1 LPDRVTDGEAARALQ
16 ENPMASKPRVLVIGG
31 TGAQG
36 GSVARHLL
44 AEGRCRV
51 RCLTRRL
58 DSVAAVALADAGA
71 EVVEGDMAERESL
84 DAALTGCEAAFGVT
98 DYFEHFDAEYEL
110 GAQFLEAVTD
120 SAVEHLVLSTLP
132 SARDLSAGALE
143 VPHFEH
149 KASLE
154 ALVRQKEIFATFIH
168 VAFYYENFLLNCPP
182 RRQDNGTFAFGFP
195 LGSAVL
201 SAVAV
206 EDIGG
211 VVAAIL
217 RQPAAFHG
225 RTVEIVGDQ
234 RPAAEYAAIIGA
246 VTGRTVR
253 YQHIPREV
261 FATLEIPGAKAL
273 ADMFELY
280 RSHVRADPKHLAE
293 SLRLHPGI
301 RSFERWAREHHDA
314 LAAAMDD

>member
-1 LPDRVTDGEAARALQ
+1 
-16 ENPMASKPRVLVIGG
+16 MASQPRVLVIGG

-51 RCLTRRL
+51 RCLTRRI
-58 DSVAAVALADAGA
+58 DSISAVALADAGA
-71 EVVEGDMAERESL
+71 EIVEGDMADKESL
-84 DAALTGCEAAFGVT
+84 DAALAGCEAVFGVT
-98 DYFEHFDAEYEL
+98 NYFEHFEAEQEL
-110 GAQFLEAVTD
+110 GRQFLEAVTD
-120 SAVEHLVLSTLP
+120 SAIEHLVLSTLP
-132 SARDLSAGALE
+132 SARELSAGTLQ
-143 VPHFEH
+143 VPHFET

-154 ALVRQKEIFATFIH
+154 SMVRQKEIFATFVH
-168 VAFYYENFLLNCPP
+168 VAFYYENFLHNCPP

-195 LGSAVL
+195 LGAAIL
-201 SAVAV
+201 SAVSVA
-206 EDIGG
+206 DIGG

-217 RQPAAFHG
+217 RQPATFQG
-225 RTVEIVGDQ
+225 KTVEIVGDQ
-234 RPAAEYAAIIGA
+234 RPAAEYGAIIGA

-253 YQHIPREV
+253 YQHIPREI
-261 FATLEIPGAKAL
+261 FATLDIPGAAAL

-293 SLRLHPGI
+293 SLRLYPGM
-301 RSFERWAREHHDA
+301 RSFERWASEQHEA